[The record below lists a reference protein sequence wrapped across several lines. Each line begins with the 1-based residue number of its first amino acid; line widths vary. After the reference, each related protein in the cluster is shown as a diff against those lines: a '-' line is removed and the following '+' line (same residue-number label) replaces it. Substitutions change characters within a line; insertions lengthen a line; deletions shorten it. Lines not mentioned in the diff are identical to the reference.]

1 MAQTY
6 QLVIRAGPNP
16 GKIFELTQE
25 VLTIGRDIGNQIVI
39 NDPEIS
45 RKHAQLKAQA
55 GSYVIEDLG
64 STNGTSVNG
73 QRLVGPHLLRHGEI
87 IMFGE
92 KVTLAY
98 EAVGF
103 DAGATLVGTAGPQAV
118 PPASRETYRIPPEE
132 AYPPAPIRTEVVPQ
146 PPAYQP
152 PAYGGQAPPAYQPP
166 AYSGQVP
173 PGPPAYAPPAEP
185 YAESYEPVPEEG
197 EKKSSRTWLYVGCG
211 CLVVMLC
218 CLVSAAFVFD
228 YLNLYCE
235 APFNLIFSCP

>member
-1 MAQTY
+1 MAQTF
-6 QLVIRAGPNP
+6 QLVVRAGPNP
-16 GKIFELTQE
+16 GKIYELTQD
-25 VLTIGRDIGNQIVI
+25 VLIVGRDIGNQIVI

-45 RKHAQLKAQA
+45 RKHAQLKAQG

-64 STNGTSVNG
+64 STNGTFVNG
-73 QRLVGPHLLRHGEI
+73 QRLMGPHLLRHGEI

-92 KVTLAY
+92 KVSLAY

-103 DAGATLVGTAGPQAV
+103 EAEATLVGTAGPQAV

-132 AYPPAPIRTEVVPQ
+132 AYPPAPIHTEVVQQ
-146 PPAYQP
+146 PPAYQ
-152 PAYGGQAPPAYQPP
+152 PPAYQPP

-173 PGPPAYAPPAEP
+173 PGPAAYPPPAEP
-185 YAESYEPVPEEG
+185 YAESYESVPEEG
-197 EKKSSRTWLYVGCG
+197 EKKSRKWIYVGCG

-228 YLNLYCE
+228 YLNMYCQ